1 VRAGGASLLMTAVLL
16 SSHKDEDSKKV
27 TAKHTGDG
35 KVILVFFCWLEGSKL
50 FQWQAMVNVV

>member
-1 VRAGGASLLMTAVLL
+1 VRAGGASLLTTAVVL

>member
-1 VRAGGASLLMTAVLL
+1 MTTAVVL